1 MRRDPARE
9 GSIMIM
15 RQLLQRA
22 DAQGHLAVEMG
33 REGGREGGT
42 EGEVEGGV
50 GAGILAQAHQIIFPL
65 LVLSLLDSLM
75 ASTT

>member
-1 MRRDPARE
+1 MRRDPAWE

-33 REGGREGGT
+33 REG
-42 EGEVEGGV
+42 EVEGGV
-50 GAGILAQAHQIIFPL
+50 CGEGVPL
-65 LVLSLLDSLM
+65 HKFIKSYFLYWF
-75 ASTT
+75 